1 MVWGPGRGNAPPPG
15 QDPFAAAERDTRAM
29 VAAGWWQSAPPQQ
42 RQHAIAGRMLVL
54 PDGTWWLFGA
64 WARWYRLQPSDGQWY
79 LCPPPHSPVVR
90 AGARPAQYAGGQP
103 PQLPPHVVPAG
114 PDFSYDPSPSLTF
127 VRRGFASELTARM
140 RSTLASAAAL
150 PGAEYPHDGKIFTAR
165 TPSTVVAA
173 WGVML
178 WCAAAPAFDAR
189 HDAAMTGLWARH
201 RANPLPDVDGPR
213 WLTPPPLSQLVGL
226 YAERLRA
233 GRVDSAV
240 VVLRTIWATASAL
253 RDDPRFQAR
262 SDALLAMAGATLG
275 NPTVDYGALPYGDEA
290 IVQQWLTRCPP
301 HLVPALRTESSPGDS
316 FRHAFYTF
324 AEAVADITGDASDPA
339 YIEPRMVAAALLAAD
354 LAVVREDVASAIVP
368 WLDPEIR
375 YTVQAVMSNHGH
387 PLRRLW
393 PDDLTLAEPLRSAVA
408 ASGEGADTLLAAM
421 YELDLAWC
429 RLAGGMPARPRGFPT
444 PNAIV
449 AGIIGPE
456 RTRATSRTSTGIAI
470 PKKNAHSQ
478 PPSPF
483 GMPVQPA
490 QPGQAPQPPQAPYA
504 PPGAP
509 DMAGAPGGPPGAGAP
524 PQPLGQPPVP
534 GAFGPPATPGYP
546 PQGAAQGAFGQPG
559 VPGRPAQAVQP
570 PGQPYVQPPANQEQP
585 FVQPAQPVD
594 PQFGAPAQPVDPQ
607 FGASAQSVDPQF
619 GVPAQP
625 VDPQFGAPAQPV
637 PHVPKPATGQD
648 EPQESFAPPY
658 TALGYQ
664 PSAGNAVPSQNQPPG
679 GFVPPGA
686 GPGGGAPAGFN
697 QYGAPAQ
704 PPHEVEEATKPDGSS
719 SKGGLNEPQHPPY
732 AALGYAPSG
741 SGPGQPPVPS
751 YEQGMPQP
759 PNRPGGA
766 AGYPGSN
773 APGNGQPGQIDPH
786 GTRFDEPAALHQ
798 QAPPPVIPPKPDMP
812 PPRTRVLGPDDSGAA
827 VPGAGAPGAGAPGAG
842 GPGAGGPGA
851 GGPPKKPDPPGTRVM
866 SETMI
871 GGFDFLDQ
879 TPSPERPV
887 HEIPP
892 PSDRT
897 ERRVLERY
905 GIGFVSGAQDV
916 AELLDGIREQAE
928 AFNAV
933 LSADDDSTR
942 IDEVSGIRRG
952 VPSVLLVGAP
962 HTGQRRLARMVALT
976 LAEAG
981 LGDGTVRAHDA
992 DDVRESGAR
1001 TPSGAPPK
1009 TIVDG
1014 VAPPT
1019 AADLMKQVLG
1029 QRGPA
1034 ILFERLDAALF
1045 GASDPAAFVTA
1056 VRRARRD
1063 PSTDTALIATCEP
1076 SAYKR
1081 MLTDH
1086 PRLVEAFRVYRLPD
1100 LSDPGNRMT
1109 LLHLLA
1115 DERRVTVGGVALG
1128 TAGEDLGRLRGPGD
1142 LVNARL
1148 VEAYLDTACQRHL
1161 ERAGAS
1167 RDRLV
1172 LDPQDL
1178 HGIAEGL
1185 EPALRPPGDIDGYL
1199 RQLDAL
1205 RGLDEVK
1212 YTVHELVEE
1221 ARVAADRAR
1230 YGVTEHRPL
1239 HLLLSGPHG
1248 TGKSTVAALVGG
1260 MFAALGLLGSGHVV
1274 ACRPPHLTGRDGH
1287 DTEARVRGMVDQA
1300 LGGVLLVQEAHLL
1313 DRVPEVVDELRTVL
1327 RRDGHRLLV
1336 VCAGPP
1342 DELHAFLAANPALRE
1357 EFGQLIEF
1365 EPLGDRELV
1374 GLFQSYAERDL
1385 YMLDEELRVELLG
1398 RFEQMR
1404 GDPSFGYARTVREL
1418 FEGTIARQAARLAG
1432 ADVDASTVARLTVGD
1447 LPESSLQQ
1455 MMGGLQE
1462 GY

>member
-1 MVWGPGRGNAPPPG
+1 MWGPGRGNAPPPG

-29 VAAGWWQSAPPQQ
+29 VAAGWWQSAPPQH
-42 RQHAIAGRMLVL
+42 RQHAIAGRMLAL

-79 LCPPPHSPVVR
+79 LCPPPHAPAVR
-90 AGARPAQYAGGQP
+90 AGARPAQIAGGQT

-127 VRRGFASELTARM
+127 VRRGFASELTGRM

-150 PGAEYPHDGKIFTAR
+150 PAGEYPHDGKIFTTR

-189 HDAAMTGLWARH
+189 HDAAMTGLWKRY
-201 RANPLPDVDGPR
+201 RVNPLPEVDGPR

-253 RDDPRFQAR
+253 REDPRYQAR
-262 SDALLAMAGATLG
+262 ADALLAMAGQTLG

-354 LAVVREDVASAIVP
+354 LAVVREDVAAAIVP

-456 RTRATSRTSTGIAI
+456 RTRATARTSTGIAV
-470 PKKNAHSQ
+470 PKKHRHTQ

-490 QPGQAPQPPQAPYA
+490 QPGRPPQPPQTPYA
-504 PPGAP
+504 PPGGA
-509 DMAGAPGGPPGAGAP
+509 DMAGGPGGPAGAGAP

-534 GAFGPPATPGYP
+534 GAFGPPAVPGYP
-546 PQGAAQGAFGQPG
+546 SQDAAQGAFGQPG
-559 VPGRPAQAVQP
+559 VPGQAVQP

-594 PQFGAPAQPVDPQ
+594 PQFGAP
-607 FGASAQSVDPQF
+607 G
-619 GVPAQP
+619 
-625 VDPQFGAPAQPV
+625 
-637 PHVPKPATGQD
+637 PHVPKQAAGPD
-648 EPQESFAPPY
+648 EPQENFAPPY

-664 PSAGNAVPSQNQPPG
+664 PSSAHAMPQPPG
-679 GFVPPGA
+679 PLVSPGA
-686 GPGGGAPAGFN
+686 GAGAGAGAPAAFN
-697 QYGAPAQ
+697 QYGTPAP

-719 SKGGLNEPQHPPY
+719 PKDEQKEPQRPPY
-732 AALGYAPSG
+732 TALGYAPSG
-741 SGPGQPPVPS
+741 SAPAQPPVPS
-751 YEQGMPQP
+751 YEQNMPKP
-759 PNRPGGA
+759 PGHLDA
-766 AGYPGSN
+766 SAGYPG
-773 APGNGQPGQIDPH
+773 AYGPGMGQQEKVDPH
-786 GTRFDEPAALHQ
+786 GTRFDEPASLHQ
-798 QAPPPVIPPKPDMP
+798 QAPPPGMP
-812 PPRTRVLGPDDSGAA
+812 PRPDNPQPRTRMLGPDETGAA
-827 VPGAGAPGAGAPGAG
+827 GPGVTGAP
-842 GPGAGGPGA
+842 
-851 GGPPKKPDPPGTRVM
+851 KKADPPGTRVM

-897 ERRVLERY
+897 ERRVHERY
-905 GIGFVSGAQDV
+905 GIGFVSGAQDA

-933 LSADDDSTR
+933 LTAGDDSTR
-942 IDEVSGIRRG
+942 VDESSGIRRG

-981 LGDGTVRAHDA
+981 LGDGTIRAHDA
-992 DDVRESGAR
+992 DDVRESSASASA
-1001 TPSGAPPK
+1001 TATGAPPK

-1019 AADLMKQVLG
+1019 AADLVKQVLA
-1029 QRGPA
+1029 QRGPS

-1045 GASDPAAFVTA
+1045 AASDPAAFVTA

-1063 PSTDTALIATCEP
+1063 PATDAALIATCEP

-1081 MLTDH
+1081 MLADH
-1086 PRLVEAFRVYRLPD
+1086 PRLVETFRVYRLPE
-1100 LSDPGNRMT
+1100 LADPENRMT

-1115 DERRVTVGGVALG
+1115 DERRVTVGGVALE
-1128 TAGEDLGRLRGPGD
+1128 TAREDLARLRGPGD

-1148 VEAYLDTACQRHL
+1148 VETYLDTACQRHL

-1205 RGLDEVK
+1205 RGLENVK
-1212 YTVHELVEE
+1212 YIVHELVEE
-1221 ARVAADRAR
+1221 GRVAADRAR
-1230 YGVTEHRPL
+1230 YGVTEHAPL
-1239 HLLLSGPHG
+1239 HLLLAGPHG
-1248 TGKSTVAALVGG
+1248 TGKSTVAGLVGG
-1260 MFAALGLLGSGHVV
+1260 IFAALGLLGSGHVV
-1274 ACRPPHLTGRDGH
+1274 ACRPAHLTGRDRH
-1287 DTEARVRGMVDQA
+1287 DTEERVRGMVEQA
-1300 LGGVLLVQEAHLL
+1300 LNGVLLVQEAHLL
-1313 DRVPEVVDELRTVL
+1313 DRVPEVVAELRAVL

-1342 DELHAFLAANPALRE
+1342 DELHGFLAANPAFRD
-1357 EFGQLIEF
+1357 EFGQVIEF

-1374 GLFQSYAERDL
+1374 GLFQAYAEREL
-1385 YMLDEELRVELLG
+1385 YMLDEELRVELLS

-1418 FEGTIARQAARLAG
+1418 FEATIARQAARLAG
-1432 ADVDASTVARLTVGD
+1432 ADVDASTVARLTVRD
-1447 LPESSLQQ
+1447 LPESALQQ
-1455 MMGGLQE
+1455 MMGGLHE